1 MWKYISALA
10 VIILLINPH
19 YHVVRRKKPN
29 MNIYLKLIKL
39 KKNHTTNDHRTKHSK
54 NSSIS
59 YESINYLG

>member
-1 MWKYISALA
+1 MWKCISALA

-39 KKNHTTNDHRTKHSK
+39 KKIIPPMIIEQNILK
-54 NSSIS
+54 IAA
-59 YESINYLG
+59 